1 MKRVTGIGGIF
12 FKAKDPET
20 LWAWY
25 KEHLGIDVRGHG
37 VAVFHWVDDSGK
49 SSSRQTRKNKPKPLP
64 WVATSCRSERMVSSR
79 GGAGSRH
86 RRGVRM
92 PASDR
97 STPAS
102 PWCC

>member
-49 SSSRQTRKNKPKPLP
+49 SSSRQTRKTSQNRCRGLRP
-64 WVATSCRSERMVSSR
+64 VAVTS
-79 GGAGSRH
+79 A
-86 RRGVRM
+86 
-92 PASDR
+92 
-97 STPAS
+97 
-102 PWCC
+102 W